1 MAKYLIERNVPGAH
15 ELLPEQL
22 NVLMQKSYSVLLELS
37 PDVLWVQSYITED
50 KFTCIYIAPNTEL
63 LFEHARRSGF
73 PVDRISEIKSIID
86 PTFSEALMAAEVI
99 HKVEV
104 DHGKASM
111 PQRT

>member
-22 NVLMQKSYSVLLELS
+22 NALMQKSYSVLLELS
-37 PDVLWVQSYITED
+37 PDVLWLQSYITED

-73 PVDRISEIKSIID
+73 PVDRISEINSIID
-86 PTFSEALMAAEVI
+86 PTIADALVAVAAKHPAKPPI
-99 HKVEV
+99 
-104 DHGKASM
+104 
-111 PQRT
+111 PQHT